1 MITSISGKA
10 QKTRIEKRTKL
21 HSCMTCK
28 FEDFG
33 TFKKKLYLSFFML
46 GSFKLIKETSQKI
59 VRFINYTR

>member
-1 MITSISGKA
+1 MAKH
-10 QKTRIEKRTKL
+10 KKPWIEKRKKL

-33 TFKKKLYLSFFML
+33 TFKKKLFLPLFML